1 MSEENPLDSYVREI
15 IKESIEKHDWNIKKE
30 DAQQIIETLVP
41 LIDNMIAERIK
52 QHLTFLANNLI
63 DTLKP

>member
-1 MSEENPLDSYVREI
+1 MGEQPVDSYIREI

-41 LIDNMIAERIK
+41 LIDNMIADRIK
-52 QHLTFLANNLI
+52 QHLTFLANHLI
-63 DTLKP
+63 DSLNP

>member
-1 MSEENPLDSYVREI
+1 MEEKPIDSYVRKI
-15 IKESIEKHDWNIKKE
+15 IKESIEKHDWKIKKE

-41 LIDNMIAERIK
+41 LIDKMIADRVK

-63 DTLKP
+63 DILKP

>member
-1 MSEENPLDSYVREI
+1 MGEQPVDSYIREI

-41 LIDNMIAERIK
+41 LIDNMIADRIK
-52 QHLTFLANNLI
+52 QHLTFLANHLI
-63 DTLKP
+63 DSLKP

>member
-1 MSEENPLDSYVREI
+1 MGEQPVDSYIREI
-15 IKESIEKHDWNIKKE
+15 IKESIEKYDWNIKKE

-41 LIDNMIAERIK
+41 LIDKMIADRVK

-63 DTLKP
+63 DILKP

>member
-1 MSEENPLDSYVREI
+1 MGEQPVDSYIREI